1 MELIMLLKQKLQNIV
16 AQAALEAMKKGSI
29 ADVPLPEVMVER
41 PQNGKFGDYASSLPL
56 KISRSVG
63 LKPLIIANII
73 NEFIPTNIPEI
84 EKVSITAPG
93 FINFTMR
100 RSWLSEQVNE
110 ILAGGKTWGNI
121 NLGEN
126 KSVQIEFV
134 SVNPTGPLHV
144 GHGRGAVLGSVL
156 TNVLQSAGYKVQ
168 KEYYIND
175 AGNQLDNFK
184 KSLHVR
190 YQQSLGVDVNMPE
203 DGYMGKYV
211 NELVAEIRSS
221 NDAKLKTLSENDLV
235 EQLGSIGSDL
245 IMGKIKEDLNL
256 LGVSFDLWFSEKSLR
271 DSGLYNKVINMLESQ
286 NYTANREK
294 AIWFASSLLGED
306 KDNVLIRSDG
316 TPTYFAYD
324 IAYHYD
330 KFVNRNFDTVID
342 VWGADHQGHVSRMKA
357 AIGSLGINPERLKII
372 ICQLV
377 TLKRGE
383 EVVRVSKRSGDLIT
397 LREVIDEVGQDACR
411 FVFLSRSANSQ
422 MDFDLELAKKQSD
435 DNPIFYVQ
443 YAYARICSILR
454 LAKEKNIQYNSG
466 DVSILEDEAELE
478 LIRNMVKLP
487 EILEMSAMYLE
498 PHHLAYYAQQLATV
512 FHFFYKQCRVI
523 SDDLEKTKARLKLV
537 ESSKLVLEKVLD
549 LMGISAPE
557 TM

>member
-1 MELIMLLKQKLQNIV
+1 MELIMILKQKLHDIV
-16 AQAALEAMKKGSI
+16 IEATLKAQKSGSV
-29 ADVPLPEVMVER
+29 ADVPLPEVVIER
-41 PQNGKFGDYASSLPL
+41 PQNSKFGDYASSLPL

-63 LKPLIIANII
+63 MKPLTIAEII
-73 NEFIPTNIPEI
+73 NHNIPTDIPEI
-84 EKVSITAPG
+84 EKVSILPPG
-93 FINFTMR
+93 FINFTIR
-100 RSWLSEQVNE
+100 RSWLAKQVDE
-110 ILAGGKTWGNI
+110 IIASGITWGNLD
-121 NLGEN
+121 LGED
-126 KSVQIEFV
+126 KSIQIEFV

-156 TNVLQSAGYKVQ
+156 TNVLQSAGYKVLR
-168 KEYYIND
+168 EYYIND

-184 KSLHVR
+184 RSLYVR
-190 YQQSLGVDVNMPE
+190 YQQSLGKNVDMPE
-203 DGYMGKYV
+203 DGYMGTYV
-211 NELVAEIRSS
+211 TDLINTIKAKHGNEFRGLPD
-221 NDAKLKTLSENDLV
+221 NDFIQ
-235 EQLGSIGSDL
+235 QLGSIGVEL
-245 IMGKIKEDLNL
+245 IMTKIKEDLNL
-256 LGVSFDLWFSEKSLR
+256 LGVNFDSWFSEKSLR
-271 DSGLYNKVINMLESQ
+271 ASGLYNKVMTMLKSQ
-286 NYTANREK
+286 NYTADREK
-294 AIWFASSLLGED
+294 AIWFVSSLLGED
-306 KDNVLIRSDG
+306 KDNVLIRTDG

-357 AIGSLGINPERLKII
+357 AVNALGINPERLKII
-372 ICQLV
+372 ITQLV

-397 LREVIDEVGQDACR
+397 LREVIDEVGRDVCR
-411 FVFLSRSANSQ
+411 FVFLSRSADSQ
-422 MDFDLELAKKQSD
+422 MDFDLELAKKQSE

-454 LAKEKNIQYNSG
+454 LAKEKNIKFDSG
-466 DVSILEDEAELE
+466 DVTILEDEAELE
-478 LIRNMVKLP
+478 LIRNMIKLP
-487 EILEMSAMYLE
+487 EVLEMSAMYLE

-537 ESSKLVLEKVLD
+537 ESSRLILQKVLD
-549 LMGISAPE
+549 LMGITAPE